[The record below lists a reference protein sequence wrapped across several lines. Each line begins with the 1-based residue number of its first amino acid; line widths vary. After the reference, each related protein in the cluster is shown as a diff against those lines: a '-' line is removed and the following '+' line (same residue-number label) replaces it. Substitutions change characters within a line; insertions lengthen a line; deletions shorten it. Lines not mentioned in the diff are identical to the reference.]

1 MSLFTRSTVA
11 LVIACGLAVL
21 AGTAGAQNAPAKT
34 LDQLVEQISAEASAE
49 ARHDDDRIERFL
61 AAHDRQKAL
70 LTEARTARDSAS
82 KLADRQR
89 SEYESNEQRLAEKDR
104 QLAETAGDLADLFA
118 IVRQSAVAASGVLR
132 SSVVS
137 LEKPGR
143 AEFLLDLGKSD
154 RTPNIADVRAAWLAL
169 LTEMNEAGKV
179 TRFTA
184 PVIAPAGEVSERAVT
199 RAGVFTIVNDGR
211 YLRYLPETGQLIEL
225 PRQPPARFQRLAADL
240 ERAESGMAPVAL
252 DPSKGAILGLMVQSP
267 DLLEEIAQG
276 GFIGYLILAIGA
288 IGLAIVVER
297 TIGLTIMR
305 SRVTRASGREDPGL
319 NNPVGRLFRAASQL
333 EDRSAEKLGV
343 RLDEQ
348 LAVES
353 SRLHRGL
360 PTVAVLAT
368 VSPLLGL
375 LGTVTG
381 MIATFQSITLFGTGD
396 PKLMSGG
403 ISQALVTTELGL
415 AVAIP
420 LVLLHSL
427 ITGQANRIVER
438 LSAYSSQ
445 LFTRYVDA

>member
-1 MSLFTRSTVA
+1 MSLFTHSSLA
-11 LVIACGLAVL
+11 LLIACSLVL
-21 AGTAGAQNAPAKT
+21 PADAAGAQNAPARS
-34 LDQLVEQISAEASAE
+34 LDQLVEQIRAEASTE
-49 ARHDDDRIERFL
+49 ARHDNDRIERFL

-70 LTEARTARDSAS
+70 LTEAKAARDTAS
-82 KLADRQR
+82 RLADRQR
-89 SEYESNEQRLAEKDR
+89 GEYESNEQLLAEKDR

-143 AEFLLDLGKSD
+143 AEFLLELGKSD
-154 RTPNIADVRAAWLAL
+154 RSPGITDVRAAWLAL

-184 PVIAPAGEVSERAVT
+184 PVIAPTGEVTERTVT
-199 RAGVFTIVNDGR
+199 RAGVFTVVSDGR
-211 YLRYLPETGQLIEL
+211 FLRYLPETSQLIEL
-225 PRQPPARFQRLAADL
+225 PRQPPARYQRLAANL
-240 ERAESGMAPVAL
+240 ELADSGIAPLAL

-288 IGLAIVVER
+288 IGLAIVIER
-297 TIGLTIMR
+297 TIGLAIMR

-319 NNPVGRLFRAASQL
+319 NNPVGRLLRAASQL
-333 EDRSAEKLGV
+333 EHRSAEKLGV

-348 LAVES
+348 LAEES
-353 SRLHRGL
+353 ARLHRGL

-381 MIATFQSITLFGTGD
+381 MIETFQSITLFGTGD

-427 ITGQANRIVER
+427 ITGQANGIVER